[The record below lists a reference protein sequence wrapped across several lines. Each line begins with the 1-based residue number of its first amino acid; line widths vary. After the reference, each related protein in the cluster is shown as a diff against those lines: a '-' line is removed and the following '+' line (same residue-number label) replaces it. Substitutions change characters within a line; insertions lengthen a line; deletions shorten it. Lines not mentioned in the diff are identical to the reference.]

1 MEQLGINPIFL
12 LSQIVSFFVLAF
24 LLRRFAYKPVLDM
37 LEKRRQ
43 RIEQGLEDA
52 RLAEEAR
59 ANAET
64 ESQQILE
71 QARTEA
77 QGIVAEAK
85 RRGEAEA
92 TEAIET
98 ARGQAQAVLDE
109 ARAKAQSERDR
120 LLGEMRGQIAA
131 LALAAA
137 NQLVGEA
144 LDERRQMQLVA
155 EFFSGLKA
163 GRVRMADEVGA
174 LTGEKAVITSALPLS
189 ETDRATYRAHLQT
202 QLGAEANIE
211 FKTDPA
217 ILGGVV
223 LRVGDVVVDDSVVS
237 KMGKLQQR
245 LS

>member
-1 MEQLGINPIFL
+1 LEQLGINPVFL

-37 LEKRRQ
+37 LERRRE

-59 ANAET
+59 ANAES
-64 ESQQILE
+64 ESRQILE
-71 QARTEA
+71 QANTEA

-92 TEAIET
+92 AETIEA
-98 ARGQAQAVLDE
+98 ARGQAQVILDE
-109 ARAKAQSERDR
+109 ARAEAQAERDH
-120 LLGEMRGQIAA
+120 LLSEMRGQIAA
-131 LALAAA
+131 LAIAAA

-155 EFFSGLKA
+155 EFFSGVKA
-163 GRVRMADEVGA
+163 GRIKVADEVGA
-174 LTGEKAVITSALPLS
+174 LTGEEAVVTSALPLS
-189 ETDRATYRAHLQT
+189 ETDRATYRAYLQT

-211 FKTDPA
+211 FKTNPA

-237 KMGKLQQR
+237 KVGRLQHR
-245 LS
+245 LG

>member
-1 MEQLGINPIFL
+1 LEQLGINPIFL

-77 QGIVAEAK
+77 EGIVAEAK

-92 TEAIET
+92 AEAIET

-109 ARAKAQSERDR
+109 ARVKAQSERDR

-131 LALAAA
+131 LAIAAA
-137 NQLVGEA
+137 NQIVGEV
-144 LDERRQMQLVA
+144 LDEQRQMQLVA
-155 EFFSGLKA
+155 EFFSGVKA
-163 GRVRMADEVGA
+163 GQVKVADEMGA
-174 LTGEKAVITSALPLS
+174 LTGGEAVVTSALPLS
-189 ETDRATYRAHLQT
+189 ETDRATYRAYLQA

-223 LRVGDVVVDDSVVS
+223 LRVGDVVVDDSVMS
-237 KMGKLQQR
+237 KMGRLQQR

>member
-1 MEQLGINPIFL
+1 MEQLGINPVFL
-12 LSQIVSFFVLAF
+12 LAQILNFLVLAL

-37 LEKRRQ
+37 LEKRRK

-59 ANAET
+59 ANAES
-64 ESQQILE
+64 ESRQILE
-71 QARTEA
+71 QARIEA

-85 RRGEAEA
+85 QRGEAEA
-92 TEAIET
+92 AETVET
-98 ARGQAQAVLDE
+98 ARGQAQVVLDE
-109 ARAKAQSERDR
+109 ARVEAQSERDR

-163 GRVRMADEVGA
+163 GQVRVADGVGT
-174 LTGEKAVITSALPLS
+174 LTGERAVITSALPLS

-202 QLGAEANIE
+202 QLGAEADIE

-223 LRVGDVVVDDSVVS
+223 LRVGDVVVDDSEIGRASCRERV
-237 KMGKLQQR
+237 
-245 LS
+245 